1 MLHDNYILFAVFL
14 LSKIGLKLVD
24 NWESS
29 QQRSTKI
36 HTNRGKQHP
45 DYKKLTCKAEMWA
58 QIDEECP
65 EYHKKSQRR
74 ME

>member
-1 MLHDNYILFAVFL
+1 MLHDNYIIFTVFL
-14 LSKIGLKLVD
+14 FSNIVLKLID

-45 DYKKLTCKAEMWA
+45 DYKKLTCKAEMLA
-58 QIDEECP
+58 QIHEESP